1 MTAIDHTQP
10 AAATRG
16 LKAPQLFPLRLET
29 KILLVVFAILALWGL
44 AIFTFGVP
52 ALVWPMKLIVPGL
65 VVLLVVLTL
74 GM

>member
-1 MTAIDHTQP
+1 MTAIDHRQP
-10 AAATRG
+10 AAAARG
-16 LKAPQLFPLRLET
+16 FKAPKLFPLRLET
-29 KILLVVFAILALWGL
+29 KILLVVFTLLALWGL

-65 VVLLVVLTL
+65 VILLVLLTL